1 MNHYLLLA
9 GLVLGVNLLPAF
21 APPTWMVLVFY
32 RLNTGVNS
40 LAIIAIGVATSASGR
55 YLLALGTRAIRSKLT
70 PKYVKNLKIL
80 ESRIG
85 RGKKSLACYFLFFA
99 ISPIPS
105 AQLFEAAALMDTPL
119 LPITIAFMFGRAIS
133 YSTYVIGASTL
144 KEHAMSTLL
153 INSLKSPWGLSIQ
166 IICITALYFLVKID
180 WSKHLAQ
187 GGEHAGLESSEN
199 K

>member
-9 GLVLGVNLLPAF
+9 GLVLGVNLL
-21 APPTWMVLVFY
+21 
-32 RLNTGVNS
+32 S
-40 LAIIAIGVATSASGR
+40 AIA
-55 YLLALGTRAIRSKLT
+55 
-70 PKYVKNLKIL
+70 
-80 ESRIG
+80 
-85 RGKKSLACYFLFFA
+85 
-99 ISPIPS
+99 PIPS
-105 AQLFEAAALMDTPL
+105 AQLFEAAALMGTPL

-180 WSKHLAQ
+180 WSKHLAP